1 MRVLRFLRVRLN
13 ERSTWVSLGAGVTA
27 ASVLPPPWS
36 FVLMAIAVIGV
47 VLPDGPVSDRKRGS
61 K

>member
-1 MRVLRFLRVRLN
+1 MGTFRFLRARLN
-13 ERSTWVSLGAGVTA
+13 ERSTWVALSAGVTA

-47 VLPDGPVSDRKRGS
+47 VLPDGKVKRKRIES
-61 K
+61 E